1 LNRRSDFRLK
11 VSVVDDREEWRR
23 NIGDFVFCFL
33 KKGEDPGRGYP
44 KLVTAAGGV
53 RHRGV
58 DPSIT
63 YGYLGRVYVW
73 AGKPLH
79 PNKMIIFRTTPLIY
93 YTTYETK
100 TPEND
105 FDL

>member
-1 LNRRSDFRLK
+1 MGLVYLNRRSDFRLK

-58 DPSIT
+58 DPSI
-63 YGYLGRVYVW
+63 G
-73 AGKPLH
+73 
-79 PNKMIIFRTTPLIY
+79 IIQY
-93 YTTYETK
+93 YIK
-100 TPEND
+100 
-105 FDL
+105 